1 MTHFPKLALPVAGMF
16 TITLAGAAAAQD
28 LSGLSALDV
37 VKLQVGAGQ
46 TTEQVAEQLS
56 GGMDAA
62 QAQGLAADLA
72 GQAMNPSG
80 LSGALPIRELT
91 YDFDAK
97 TYKLCLPSSMLYK
110 SNVDGGGSVEAL
122 VSISFEGL
130 AEKNPDDCPFYK
142 SGFVPGG
149 ALGVG
154 NYMEI
159 EVDMATA
166 QKLHNAILS
175 ETSMANFTCDEVA
188 FQQGRFD
195 TGPTQ
200 LKCITGNVKLSS
212 EGGAML
218 AYSAAANDDSW
229 ITRSEDGQETGDMA
243 STESMG
249 TDTSENTMTDS
260 GMESGSD
267 IAAAAAAAATAAAL
281 AATAD
286 NAAAADTGDAGANTG
301 TDTAALTVPKTMTEG
316 TILTETALELDK
328 AGRISVQRRL
338 NLLGYNTRGVDGVFG
353 PGTRAGITQWQ
364 YKNGLPVTGYLAA
377 DQLGALNAMSETLY
391 VNWLAANA
399 NSSTTTTTKKAT
411 TAKKKKRRVW
421 RGRDGCL
428 RRAPGNAR
436 RHIIRGQSRYCNRR
450 RAGKI

>member
-1 MTHFPKLALPVAGMF
+1 MTLFPKLAGPVAGMLSV
-16 TITLAGAAAAQD
+16 TLAGAAAAQD

-46 TTEQVAEQLS
+46 TADQVTEQLS

-62 QAQGLAADLA
+62 QAQTLATDLA
-72 GQAMNPSG
+72 GQAMDPAG

-97 TYKLCLPSSMLYK
+97 TYKLCLPSSLLYK
-110 SNVDGGGSVEAL
+110 SEAEGGAVEAL
-122 VSISFEGL
+122 VSIRFEGL

-142 SGFVPGG
+142 SGFIPGG

-166 QKLHNAILS
+166 QKLHNAILA

-200 LKCITGNVKLSS
+200 LKCITDSVKISS
-212 EGGAML
+212 EGGEML
-218 AYSAAANDDSW
+218 TYSAAADDDSW
-229 ITRSEDGQETGDMA
+229 ITRSGDGDGGESMA
-243 STESMG
+243 DSESMG
-249 TDTSENTMTDS
+249 TDSSENAMAGS
-260 GMESGSD
+260 GAESESD

-286 NAAAADTGDAGANTG
+286 SAAADTGSTG
-301 TDTAALTVPKTMTEG
+301 STGSTDTAALAVPKTMTEG
-316 TILTETALELDK
+316 SILTETALELDK
-328 AGRISVQRRL
+328 AGRIAVQRRL

-364 YKNGLPVTGYLAA
+364 YKNGMPVTGYLAA

-399 NSSTTTTTKKAT
+399 NSATTTTKT
-411 TAKKKKRRVW
+411 TRTKKKRRVW